1 MKDQGIPVGLKEG
14 RGPGIGFRIPPTA
27 GIGGAAAGAEDRL
40 VHPVQLRPILHAIL
54 SHGSTLLYWATGHI
68 CYSCPPPDP

>member
-1 MKDQGIPVGLKEG
+1 MKYQGIPVGMEEG
-14 RGPGIGFRIPPTA
+14 RGPGIGFRIPPIA

-40 VHPVQLRPILHAIL
+40 AHPVQLRPILRAIL
-54 SHGSTLLYWATGHI
+54 NHDSTLLDWATGHI